1 MAACNA
7 CVACNMTDEEFWAEE
22 QEEGRSEF
30 KIDSDRLSDWAI
42 RKIKEEQE
50 EHDRIVAI
58 AKEEIEELNKQIS
71 LLDKTLESRTG
82 YLKSKLY
89 EYFRTVEHKATK
101 TQESYKLLSGSLVW
115 KKPSQKLVPDK
126 DKLLAY
132 VKEHNMPEF
141 VKVKEE
147 IDWATYKKECEIVD
161 GKAVNVQTGELL
173 PEDIITVENVPGS
186 FDIK

>member
-1 MAACNA
+1 MADCNM
-7 CVACNMTDEEFWAEE
+7 CESCDMTDEEFWDEE
-22 QEEGRSEF
+22 QEEGKTEF

-42 RKIKEEQE
+42 RKIKEEQK
-50 EHDRIVAI
+50 EHDRLVKL
-58 AKEEIEELNKQIS
+58 AKEEIEELNNQIA
-71 LLDKTLESRTG
+71 LLDKALESRTG

-147 IDWATYKKECEIVD
+147 VDWATYKKECEILD

-173 PEDIITVENVPGS
+173 PEDIITVENIPGS

>member
-1 MAACNA
+1 
-7 CVACNMTDEEFWAEE
+7 MTDYEYFGEDAEE
-22 QEEGRSEF
+22 STEF
-30 KIDSDRLSDWAI
+30 VIDNDRLANWACK
-42 RKIKEEQE
+42 KIKEEIA
-50 EHDRIVAI
+50 EHDRLVEI
-58 AKEEIEELNKQIS
+58 ARAEIEEINKKVA
-71 LLDKTLESRTG
+71 LLDQQLESRTG
-82 YLKSKLY
+82 FLKSKLY
-89 EYFRTVEHKATK
+89 DYFQKVDHKETK
-101 TQESYKLLSGSLVW
+101 TQENYKLLDGSLVW

-147 IDWATYKKECEIVD
+147 IDWVNYKKECEIAD

-173 PEDIITVENVPGS
+173 PEDIITVEDVPGS